1 MIGLWW
7 GCAFIAS
14 GQPGRFGFSSCQ
26 RVCNAL
32 HCLLDNIF
40 IRIGSSLCGW
50 IVGVPVG
57 ADCSPFV
64 AGLFFLFSCERDF
77 MLSLSDNN

>member
-1 MIGLWW
+1 MFGLWW
-7 GCAFIAS
+7 GRASIAS
-14 GQPGRFGFSSCQ
+14 GQPGRFGFSSCK

-50 IVGVPVG
+50 IVG
-57 ADCSPFV
+57 ADCSPLV
-64 AGLFFLFSCERDF
+64 AGLFFIL
-77 MLSLSDNN
+77 L